1 MTRTQREPRVLSL
14 VCPTGGGYITS
25 HAEVTFSFFN
35 HFTHTHHAATVTF
48 LADRLAQRSLSEIP
62 ESRRRARRW
71 RATVALELRTLSL
84 QL

>member
-25 HAEVTFSFFN
+25 HAEVTSFFY

-48 LADRLAQRSLSEIP
+48 LADRLAPRSLSEIP
-62 ESRRRARRW
+62 EGRRRARRW

>member
-14 VCPTGGGYITS
+14 VCPTGVATL
-25 HAEVTFSFFN
+25 HLTLKQLFFY

-48 LADRLAQRSLSEIP
+48 LADRLAPRSLSEIP
-62 ESRRRARRW
+62 EGRRRARRW

>member
-25 HAEVTFSFFN
+25 HAAVTFFLKSFY
-35 HFTHTHHAATVTF
+35 TYTSRG
-48 LADRLAQRSLSEIP
+48 DRHISSGQARSAKTLGDTGG
-62 ESRRRARRW
+62 SRRA
-71 RATVALELRTLSL
+71 AGGEPLLHLNCVLSL